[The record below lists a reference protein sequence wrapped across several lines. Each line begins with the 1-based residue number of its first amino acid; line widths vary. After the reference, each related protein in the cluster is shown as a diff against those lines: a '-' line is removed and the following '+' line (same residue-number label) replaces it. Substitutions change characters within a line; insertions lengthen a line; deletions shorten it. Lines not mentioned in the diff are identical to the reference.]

1 MNDVTP
7 PAHLY
12 VTILGSASATPTAV
26 SMRASAMMLIAI
38 ERGERLVRSAHA
50 MPRSLEAQTQILRV
64 DEHQTPPNYNCYSMF
79 DNHLAIPNHSNPDYC
94 IAFQSTA
101 LIAKPAS
108 AAAAAAKLFDTNWAS
123 VHPSMMSTGAQKR
136 GYIAAEDQHPATSCA
151 AERHLLMTCSDS
163 WWKVASNNAA
173 SMPVPPGHPLGEA
186 PPGLLLR

>member
-50 MPRSLEAQTQILRV
+50 MPRFLEAQTQILRV

-79 DNHLAIPNHSNPDYC
+79 DNHLAIPDHSNPDYW

-108 AAAAAAKLFDTNWAS
+108 AAAAAAAAAKLLDTTCAS
-123 VHPSMMSTGAQKR
+123 VHPSLMSTGTQKR
-136 GYIAAEDQHPATSCA
+136 GQIAAEDQHPATSCA
-151 AERHLLMTCSDS
+151 AERHLLLTCSDS
-163 WWKVASNNAA
+163 
-173 SMPVPPGHPLGEA
+173 
-186 PPGLLLR
+186 